1 MIGED
6 TVHHG
11 KDRVAEGLV
20 HSSGRWGRRRWGV
33 TWYLVL
39 TRKRR
44 AKPKVGQPKTQSP
57 LLLP

>member
-39 TRKRR
+39 TRKEW
-44 AKPKVGQPKTQSP
+44 TEDTM
-57 LLLP
+57 